1 MAGLRGVKILLLW
14 AGIIGL
20 AKCQEANKS
29 TNVTAQVSDQPT
41 NATTASAT
49 TNHTKGPSPLTSPEV
64 NPSNTTVNNTIPG
77 QKDDKPPEV
86 TTNATT
92 ASATTNHTKGP
103 SPLTSPEVN
112 PSNTTV
118 NNTIPGQKDDK
129 PPEVTTNATTASATT
144 NDTKGPSPLTSPEV
158 NPSNTTVNNTTP
170 GQKDDKPPEVTTNA
184 TTASATTNH
193 TKGPSPLTSPEVN
206 PSNTTPVRRS
216 TIKGP
221 ESNATTASATTNH
234 TKDSSSLTSPEV
246 NPSNTTVNNTTP
258 APNTTAPPLT
268 CNYTV
273 KPIKFGLQ
281 IDITSSAVNPV
292 PTSITINEKGE
303 NHTEAIFTASHSNRS
318 SSHEIKQLKPCT
330 KYELNVTL
338 DDKDKPTP
346 CQPMT
351 VNDNMT
357 DPIMKE
363 DIEEANCSST
373 SSKSVCYRTGWNI
386 SSLQTTPVMI
396 PDLQCGN
403 NTVCFKP
410 GSDDIC
416 SNMTF
421 TFSLKTCTSTSFQ
434 LDRNITRDFFDVKS
448 INQTAPTQFPVEFKT
463 KLPPNCN
470 LSIDYTCRE
479 FYRFNEANLANL
491 SELEPFTDYSCTGH
505 IKDKNG
511 TEYNTAEVD
520 VRIDCDLEIK
530 NLTSYSTT
538 NTSSQLNWTTTS
550 NGCKD
555 VLKKLSYICSC
566 NYPYKSQLIFNQPQR
581 GTCNITTLKPY
592 TDYTCKVQPYY
603 NGRNVRKEVSVDL
616 KTKIGVPDD
625 ASGLILVVK
634 DHNTISM
641 ECRPGKSSNGPWRKF
656 RAQVVYGSSI
666 VETNLTNCKFE
677 FKDLKYLTTYT
688 VKVTAFN
695 SLYESHTIT
704 EQISTEYNDKA
715 VIGFLIFL
723 IILTSV
729 ALLLVVYKIWD
740 MRRRKS
746 HDLSENLILIST
758 ANDEENL
765 LPVEPIAAELLLEAY
780 KRKLAD
786 EARLFLAEFQSIPRI
801 FSRHSVKEAKKSSN
815 VPKNRYVDI
824 LPYDYNRVQLTTGN
838 GEAGCDYINAS
849 FIDGYKEAKKYI
861 AAQGPKDE
869 TLGDFWRMV
878 WEQQS
883 SIIVMVT
890 RCEEG
895 NRVKCSQYWPAPDRE
910 AEIFEEFVVK
920 LNSEEIC
927 PDYTIRHLSL
937 TNKREKSSDR
947 EVTHIQF
954 MSWPDHGVPSEPH
967 LLLKLRRRVNA
978 FKNFF
983 SGPIIVHCSAGVGR
997 TGTYIGIDAMME
1009 AMEVEGRVDIYG
1021 YMVRLRRQRCLMVQ
1035 VEAQY
1040 ILIHQALVEHNQ
1052 FGETEIPLSEVH
1064 STLSQLTEKTSESEP
1079 TLMEE
1084 EFDRVPTFHKWRT
1097 VNVGISEE
1105 NKGKNRPSS
1114 VIPYDYNRVL
1124 LKLNEGRSHD
1134 SDPEDEE
1141 EESSDEEDE
1150 DSCRYINAS
1159 HINGYWGPRA
1169 LIAAQTPL
1177 PDTMADF
1184 WLMVYQ
1190 KKVSTLVM
1198 LSEENKESEAVYWDK
1213 DKRTF
1218 GDLEVEVVS
1227 TDATPTF
1234 IRRNLMIRHVKK
1246 TESRSVNQFQ
1256 FLKWVN
1262 RELPETPQCL
1272 ADMMKEIKKGG
1283 GGSKS
1288 QTTLVH
1294 CNDGSSRSGVFCALW
1309 NLLDC
1314 AHTEK
1319 VMDVFQ
1325 VVKTLRKERQNMISS
1340 LAQYQFLYDTVQMVF
1355 PVQNGEVKAVQ
1366 ASAADSIQIISET
1379 AAAEQADSAA
1389 SSQQQEAA
1397 ESTHLVAE
1405 EDKEE
1410 EPGKESPL
1418 MEDTSTVPLDV

>member
-41 NATTASAT
+41 NATTASASTNDTKDTSPLTSPEVNPSNTTVNNTIPANATTASAT
-49 TNHTKGPSPLTSPEV
+49 TNDTKDTSPLTSPEV

-92 ASATTNHTKGP
+92 ASP
-103 SPLTSPEVN
+103 S
-112 PSNTTV
+112 
-118 NNTIPGQKDDK
+118 
-129 PPEVTTNATTASATT
+129 T

-158 NPSNTTVNNTTP
+158 NPSNTTP
-170 GQKDDKPPEVTTNA
+170 AKA

-193 TKGPSPLTSPEVN
+193 TKDTSPLTSPEVN
-206 PSNTTPVRRS
+206 PSNTTRVRRS

-221 ESNATTASATTNH
+221 E
-234 TKDSSSLTSPEV
+234 L
-246 NPSNTTVNNTTP
+246 NNTTP

-292 PTSITINEKGE
+292 PTSIMIHEEGKPQ
-303 NHTEAIFTASHSNRS
+303 TEARFSASHSNRS

-338 DDKDKPTP
+338 EDKDRPTP
-346 CQPMT
+346 CEPMT

-363 DIEEANCSST
+363 DIKEANCSST
-373 SSKSVCYRTGWNI
+373 SSKSVCYRTGWDI
-386 SSLQTTPVMI
+386 SSLQTTPDMI

-421 TFSLKTCTSTSFQ
+421 TFTSCTSTSFQ
-434 LDRNITRDFFDVKS
+434 LDRNITRDFLDVKN

-470 LSIDYTCRE
+470 LSIDYTCHE
-479 FYRFNEANLANL
+479 FYRFNEGDKHGPHRSSIEIVNKGDKHGPHHSWIGRVNETKNL
-491 SELEPFTDYSCTGH
+491 SELEPFTDYKCIGL
-505 IKDKNG
+505 IKDNDV
-511 TEYNTAEVD
+511 TVYNTTEVE
-520 VRIDCDLEIK
+520 VRIDCADLEIDFT
-530 NLTSYSTT
+530 NTSTT
-538 NTSSQLNWTTTS
+538 NTSSQLTWTTTS
-550 NGCKD
+550 NRCKD

-566 NYPYKSQLIFNQPQR
+566 NYPYKSQLRDDPNVEVDFKQPSG
-581 GTCNITTLKPY
+581 GTCNITNLKPY
-592 TDYTCKVQPYY
+592 THYTCKYQRC
-603 NGRNVRKEVSVDL
+603 NMCD
-616 KTKIGVPDD
+616 
-625 ASGLILVVK
+625 LVVK

-656 RAQVVYGSSI
+656 RAQLVYGSSI
-666 VETNLTNCKFE
+666 VETNLTKCKFE

-695 SLYESHTIT
+695 SLYESHTVT

-869 TLGDFWRMV
+869 TLGDFWRM
-878 WEQQS
+878 
-883 SIIVMVT
+883 
-890 RCEEG
+890 G

-1040 ILIHQALVEHNQ
+1040 ILIHQAWW
-1052 FGETEIPLSEVH
+1052 
-1064 STLSQLTEKTSESEP
+1064 STTSLER
-1079 TLMEE
+1079 L
-1084 EFDRVPTFHKWRT
+1084 
-1097 VNVGISEE
+1097 
-1105 NKGKNRPSS
+1105 
-1114 VIPYDYNRVL
+1114 
-1124 LKLNEGRSHD
+1124 RSH
-1134 SDPEDEE
+1134 
-1141 EESSDEEDE
+1141 
-1150 DSCRYINAS
+1150 C
-1159 HINGYWGPRA
+1159 PR
-1169 LIAAQTPL
+1169 
-1177 PDTMADF
+1177 
-1184 WLMVYQ
+1184 
-1190 KKVSTLVM
+1190 ST
-1198 LSEENKESEAVYWDK
+1198 
-1213 DKRTF
+1213 
-1218 GDLEVEVVS
+1218 
-1227 TDATPTF
+1227 
-1234 IRRNLMIRHVKK
+1234 
-1246 TESRSVNQFQ
+1246 
-1256 FLKWVN
+1256 
-1262 RELPETPQCL
+1262 
-1272 ADMMKEIKKGG
+1272 
-1283 GGSKS
+1283 
-1288 QTTLVH
+1288 
-1294 CNDGSSRSGVFCALW
+1294 
-1309 NLLDC
+1309 
-1314 AHTEK
+1314 AH
-1319 VMDVFQ
+1319 
-1325 VVKTLRKERQNMISS
+1325 
-1340 LAQYQFLYDTVQMVF
+1340 
-1355 PVQNGEVKAVQ
+1355 
-1366 ASAADSIQIISET
+1366 
-1379 AAAEQADSAA
+1379 
-1389 SSQQQEAA
+1389 
-1397 ESTHLVAE
+1397 
-1405 EDKEE
+1405 
-1410 EPGKESPL
+1410 
-1418 MEDTSTVPLDV
+1418 